1 MTFSQTSSISVSG
14 CRKRSFSSASTPAK
28 KLGADAKSRP
38 RQKSQSLKRSLL
50 KSSSK
55 GVAHGIRAKLPRH
68 KQLRALRVKD
78 VTLVRYQQA
87 VDTFRVYCQKHS
99 MRSKKMHNVDRY
111 LGSFFADL
119 CEQGEPYNKASY
131 TLFGYIMLV
140 SDESVPENTFSP
152 LLARLLKDGLQS
164 FLSVPEPA
172 LIPVSGSYLPK

>member
-1 MTFSQTSSISVSG
+1 
-14 CRKRSFSSASTPAK
+14 
-28 KLGADAKSRP
+28 
-38 RQKSQSLKRSLL
+38 
-50 KSSSK
+50 
-55 GVAHGIRAKLPRH
+55 
-68 KQLRALRVKD
+68 
-78 VTLVRYQQA
+78 
-87 VDTFRVYCQKHS
+87 
-99 MRSKKMHNVDRY
+99 MHNVDRY